1 MNDTFRHRGVLVG
14 EHVRVAAVGTET
26 ALGPVVD
33 ADAAPLQTAGGPE
46 LLAREQYG
54 GPESGFDTRMY
65 LDAAQLERTRERL
78 KSLFPCGTG
87 FQPVAHS
94 SGQARPRRRHRPALP
109 GPGRACLLGLVD
121 RPPPPAGRAGAAPV
135 RAAVTRGASRAS
147 DVAGPRRG
155 TRTTG

>member
-65 LDAAQLERTRERL
+65 LDAAQLERL
-78 KSLFPCGTG
+78 LD
-87 FQPVAHS
+87 VA
-94 SGQARPRRRHRPALP
+94 
-109 GPGRACLLGLVD
+109 
-121 RPPPPAGRAGAAPV
+121 
-135 RAAVTRGASRAS
+135 RAS
-147 DVAGPRRG
+147 PTRRVKLDLVGVTARLYRGRDGHVYSVWSIVHLPPRAEPAPLPFAR
-155 TRTTG
+155 R